1 MEIMGAPQPE
11 KHPSSICFTI
21 LPSLLAS
28 QEQRQQ
34 QQSQQP
40 TAIQLHGSLSH
51 KEQHQLTEVP
61 SLADRLERSEEN
73 QPNALI
79 FPVRRLIMPIH

>member
-1 MEIMGAPQPE
+1 MAGFVLNMEIMGLHSPKQTSN
-11 KHPSSICFTI
+11 PSASPSKTI
-21 LPSLLAS
+21 FAS

-61 SLADRLERSEEN
+61 SLTDRLERS
-73 QPNALI
+73 
-79 FPVRRLIMPIH
+79 